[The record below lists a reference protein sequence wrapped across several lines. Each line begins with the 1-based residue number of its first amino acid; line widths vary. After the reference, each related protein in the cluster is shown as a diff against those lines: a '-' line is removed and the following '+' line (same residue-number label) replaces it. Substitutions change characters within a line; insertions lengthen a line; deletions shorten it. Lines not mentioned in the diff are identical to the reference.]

1 MSTCWVGAPSN
12 GLPAESTM
20 KRFLTLALTALLA
33 ASTHAGEAVH
43 GKPIATRA
51 VLVHGI
57 FEDGRRFKKMKARLE
72 SHGIRCFT
80 PKLIH
85 HDGIGGLDFL
95 AEHLKKDID
104 EAFGKDE
111 KIILIGFSMGGMVSR
126 HYLQQL
132 GGAERCATFITI
144 SSPHHGTA
152 AAWAFPSKG
161 SVQMRAGSDFLADL
175 AQTEHRLGKIPV
187 ISYRSPM
194 DLIILPT
201 ESSVWERAENVSF
214 NIPAHPLML
223 QSRKVIDDIERRIL
237 RHATQ

>member
-1 MSTCWVGAPSN
+1 MFTFWADALSSGH
-12 GLPAESTM
+12 LAEPM
-20 KRFLTLALTALLA
+20 KRLLSLTLACVFAPA
-33 ASTHAGEAVH
+33 VQAGEGLE
-43 GKPIATRA
+43 GKPVATHA

-72 SHGIRCFT
+72 CHGIRCLI

-104 EAFGKDE
+104 DAFGKNE

-126 HYLQQL
+126 YYLQQL

-152 AAWAFPSKG
+152 SAWAFPSEG
-161 SVQMRAGSDFLADL
+161 SAQMRAGSDFLADL
-175 AQTEHRLGKIPV
+175 ASTEDRLEKIPV
-187 ISYRSPM
+187 ISYRTPL
-194 DLIILPT
+194 DVIILPPKN
-201 ESSVWERAENVSF
+201 SIWDRAENVAF
-214 NIPAHPLML
+214 NIPIHPMML
-223 QSRKVIDDIERRIL
+223 QSSKVIDDIEGRIIQPARR
-237 RHATQ
+237 